1 MSKYEIKTDDFEFRF
16 GIAKD
21 SIPEMS
27 AQEVFEAYQM
37 ESANDPTLESSFDTL
52 EEAREEFCKNY
63 SGYGT
68 TYAEKG
74 FTFWLLRGKV
84 AWIEENEYDEDG
96 EFDQGGVTYDVSAE
110 GYIPSE
116 D

>member
-1 MSKYEIKTDDFEFRF
+1 MTKFEIKTDSFEFRF
-16 GIAKD
+16 GTSKN

-27 AQEVFEAYQM
+27 GAEVFDTYQM
-37 ESANDPTLESSFDTL
+37 ESANDPTLEASFDTL
-52 EEAREEFCKNY
+52 EEAQAEFSKSY
-63 SGYGT
+63 SDYGT

-96 EFDQGGVTYDVSAE
+96 EFDQGGWTHNVSAE
-110 GYIPSE
+110 SYE
-116 D
+116 VN